1 MDTKLILDI
10 IGDFFEILLAYLFF
24 QVFFSGW
31 RIQKKSAII
40 IFILVFACKLAGS
53 YYLPEAW
60 MKTAWALLCYLTI
73 TFCYHGTFLSKI
85 LMTLF
90 FWATNVIVEYGVH
103 GFLMFSAGEIYATGN
118 NRLQDY
124 AIGLMLS
131 KLILMIFYFLLF
143 YYVKHK
149 NEQILATLEHKWY
162 LAFLLYPS
170 ITVVI
175 LIQQYYLILE
185 NQNIDS
191 LNLFLF
197 TSVLLILSNLI
208 IFRILNEMQHL
219 QAVKLQAEFAE
230 QQLTSQEKHYTELVE
245 KNSAIKKQVH
255 DTKNFLLILQSYIQ
269 QNKRQQ
275 ALDQLQSMLNT
286 VGGDLIEYTE
296 NIVLD
301 TVLSAKIQEASRQ
314 QINIIPAVALYG
326 TLAIKTIDLAL
337 LLGNA
342 LDNAIEATVKVS
354 EPERKKIWLTMK
366 LQENILHIVI
376 KNPVKEKVPIHNQN
390 VPTSK
395 QNKELHGLGIT
406 NMKTIVDKYRGT
418 FDIRCSE
425 QQFILNIVLEN
436 EAAT

>member
-191 LNLFLF
+191 LNRFLF

-230 QQLTSQEKHYTELVE
+230 QQLNSQEKHYAELVE

>member
-10 IGDFFEILLAYLFF
+10 IGVFFEILLAYLFF
-24 QVFFSGW
+24 RIFYKEW
-31 RIQKKSAII
+31 RVSPKLAGII
-40 IFILVFACKLAGS
+40 YILVFIVKVTES
-53 YYLPEAW
+53 YYLSAAW
-60 MKTAWALLCYLTI
+60 MKTVFSLLCCLILISCYRGITWQKILI
-73 TFCYHGTFLSKI
+73 TFFFWSIEAVIEYLVHGI
-85 LMTLF
+85 LMLLAGEVYTLEKNLLQSYALGLLISKF
-90 FWATNVIVEYGVH
+90 SAMI
-103 GFLMFSAGEIYATGN
+103 MFS
-118 NRLQDY
+118 
-124 AIGLMLS
+124 
-131 KLILMIFYFLLF
+131 LF
-143 YYVKHK
+143 YYYKK
-149 NEQILATLEHKWY
+149 NKETKVLQELNYKWY
-162 LAFLLYPS
+162 LAFLIYPFV
-170 ITVVI
+170 T
-175 LIQQYYLILE
+175 LIAIIQNYYLILE
-185 NQNIDS
+185 VQTITS
-191 LNLFLF
+191 LNRFLII
-197 TSVLLILSNLI
+197 SILLALSNLI

-219 QAVKLQAEFAE
+219 QAVKLQAEFTE
-230 QQLTSQEKHYTELVE
+230 QQLNSQEKHYAELVE

-286 VGGDLIEYTE
+286 VSGDLIEYTE

-326 TLAIKTIDLAL
+326 TLAIKTVDLAL

-376 KNPVKEKVPIHNQN
+376 KNPVKENVPIHNQSI
-390 VPTSK
+390 PTSK
-395 QNKELHGLGIT
+395 QNNELHGLGIT

-418 FDIRCSE
+418 FAIRCSE

>member
-90 FWATNVIVEYGVH
+90 FWAINVIVEYGVH

-191 LNLFLF
+191 LNRFLF

-230 QQLTSQEKHYTELVE
+230 QQLNSQEKHYAELVE

-269 QNKRQQ
+269 QNKTQQ

-376 KNPVKEKVPIHNQN
+376 KNPVKEKVPIHNQSI
-390 VPTSK
+390 PTSK
-395 QNKELHGLGIT
+395 QNNELHGLGIT

>member
-131 KLILMIFYFLLF
+131 KLILMFFYFLLF

-191 LNLFLF
+191 LNRFLF

-230 QQLTSQEKHYTELVE
+230 QQLNSQEKHYAELVE

-366 LQENILHIVI
+366 LQENILHII
-376 KNPVKEKVPIHNQN
+376 LKNPVKEHVAIHNQSI
-390 VPTSK
+390 PTSK
-395 QNKELHGLGIT
+395 QNNELHGLGIT

>member
-1 MDTKLILDI
+1 M
-10 IGDFFEILLAYLFF
+10 LLAGEVYTLEKNLL
-24 QVFFSGW
+24 QSYALGLLISKFSAM
-31 RIQKKSAII
+31 I
-40 IFILVFACKLAGS
+40 
-53 YYLPEAW
+53 
-60 MKTAWALLCYLTI
+60 
-73 TFCYHGTFLSKI
+73 
-85 LMTLF
+85 
-90 FWATNVIVEYGVH
+90 
-103 GFLMFSAGEIYATGN
+103 MFS
-118 NRLQDY
+118 
-124 AIGLMLS
+124 
-131 KLILMIFYFLLF
+131 LF
-143 YYVKHK
+143 YYYKK
-149 NEQILATLEHKWY
+149 NKETKVLQELNYKWY
-162 LAFLLYPS
+162 LAFLIYPFV
-170 ITVVI
+170 T
-175 LIQQYYLILE
+175 LIAIIQNYYLILE
-185 NQNIDS
+185 VQTITS
-191 LNLFLF
+191 LNRFLII
-197 TSVLLILSNLI
+197 SILLALSNLI

-219 QAVKLQAEFAE
+219 QAVKLQAEFTE
-230 QQLTSQEKHYTELVE
+230 QQLNSQEKHYAELVE

-286 VGGDLIEYTE
+286 VSGDLIEYTE

-376 KNPVKEKVPIHNQN
+376 KNPVKENVPIHNQSI
-390 VPTSK
+390 PTSK
-395 QNKELHGLGIT
+395 QNNELHGLGIT

-418 FDIRCSE
+418 FAIRCSE

>member
-10 IGDFFEILLAYLFF
+10 IGVFFEILLAYLFF

-31 RIQKKSAII
+31 RIQKKSATI
-40 IFILVFACKLAGS
+40 IFILIFTCKLAGS

-60 MKTAWALLCYLTI
+60 MKTACSLLCYLTI
-73 TFCYHGTFLSKI
+73 TICYHGAFLSKI

-90 FWATNVIVEYGVH
+90 FWAINVIVEYGVH

-191 LNLFLF
+191 LNRFLF

-230 QQLTSQEKHYTELVE
+230 QQLNSQEKHYTELVE

-314 QINIIPAVALYG
+314 QINIIPAVAL
-326 TLAIKTIDLAL
+326 
-337 LLGNA
+337 
-342 LDNAIEATVKVS
+342 
-354 EPERKKIWLTMK
+354 
-366 LQENILHIVI
+366 
-376 KNPVKEKVPIHNQN
+376 
-390 VPTSK
+390 
-395 QNKELHGLGIT
+395 
-406 NMKTIVDKYRGT
+406 
-418 FDIRCSE
+418 
-425 QQFILNIVLEN
+425 
-436 EAAT
+436 

>member
-1 MDTKLILDI
+1 MI
-10 IGDFFEILLAYLFF
+10 
-24 QVFFSGW
+24 
-31 RIQKKSAII
+31 
-40 IFILVFACKLAGS
+40 
-53 YYLPEAW
+53 
-60 MKTAWALLCYLTI
+60 
-73 TFCYHGTFLSKI
+73 
-85 LMTLF
+85 
-90 FWATNVIVEYGVH
+90 
-103 GFLMFSAGEIYATGN
+103 MFS
-118 NRLQDY
+118 
-124 AIGLMLS
+124 
-131 KLILMIFYFLLF
+131 LF
-143 YYVKHK
+143 YYYKK
-149 NEQILATLEHKWY
+149 NKETNALQELNYKWY
-162 LAFLLYPS
+162 LAFLIYPFV
-170 ITVVI
+170 T
-175 LIQQYYLILE
+175 LIAIIQNYYLILE
-185 NQNIDS
+185 VQTITS
-191 LNLFLF
+191 LNRFLVI
-197 TSVLLILSNLI
+197 SVLLALSNLI

-219 QAVKLQAEFAE
+219 QAVKLQAEFTE
-230 QQLTSQEKHYTELVE
+230 QQLNSQEKHYAELVE

-342 LDNAIEATVKVS
+342 LDNAIEATAKVS

-366 LQENILHIVI
+366 LQENILHII
-376 KNPVKEKVPIHNQN
+376 LKNPVKEHVAIHNQS

-395 QNKELHGLGIT
+395 QNKELHGLGIA

-436 EAAT
+436 ESAR

>member
-191 LNLFLF
+191 LNRFLF

-230 QQLTSQEKHYTELVE
+230 QQLNSQEKHYAELVE

-326 TLAIKTIDLAL
+326 TLAIKTINLAL

-376 KNPVKEKVPIHNQN
+376 KNPVKEKVPIHNQSI
-390 VPTSK
+390 PTSK
-395 QNKELHGLGIT
+395 QNNELHGLGIT

>member
-10 IGDFFEILLAYLFF
+10 IGDFFEILLSYLFF

-191 LNLFLF
+191 LNRFLF

-230 QQLTSQEKHYTELVE
+230 QQLNSQEKHYAELVE

-366 LQENILHIVI
+366 LQENILHII
-376 KNPVKEKVPIHNQN
+376 LKNPVKEKVPIHNQSI
-390 VPTSK
+390 PTSK
-395 QNKELHGLGIT
+395 QNNELHGLGIT

>member
-191 LNLFLF
+191 LNRFLF

-230 QQLTSQEKHYTELVE
+230 QQLNSQEKHYAELVE

-376 KNPVKEKVPIHNQN
+376 KNPVKEKVPIHNQSI
-390 VPTSK
+390 PTSK
-395 QNKELHGLGIT
+395 QNNELHGLGIT